1 MTFTREQRQIAYK
14 KLPPETQDLIMSNE
28 TTELITD
35 IIKEIG
41 LSEDQAN
48 LADSEILY
56 ALFCLQS
63 LDDAINNIAKLSN
76 KNLNDLS
83 KIKLAV
89 QDNILNK
96 YKIDIKE
103 FIETN
108 KSELIASTSVP
119 EIPPANLPMVEKGE
133 VVHDVPH
140 VELTTEN
147 QRPAVQEQ
155 LKKDTVSLPDYR
167 YPDGKDPYRE
177 PLK

>member
-1 MTFTREQRQIAYK
+1 MTFTREQRQAAYNR
-14 KLPPETQDLIMSNE
+14 LQPDIQ
-28 TTELITD
+28 D
-35 IIKEIG
+35 IITSSWAAELVSSTLKEAG
-41 LSEDQAN
+41 LTEDQRD